1 MQLRDSLGTSFKQ
14 IILCH
19 LQSLE
24 LEISLRQ
31 ADRTIQ
37 NVHKQSS
44 ERPSHQQTPTET
56 PVETYSEN
64 SRKSVLKVAC
74 KVGL

>member
-1 MQLRDSLGTSFKQ
+1 MPLTITRIGDKFETAHG
-14 IILCH
+14 
-19 LQSLE
+19 
-24 LEISLRQ
+24 
-31 ADRTIQ
+31 TIQ
-37 NVHKQSS
+37 NVHKQGS
-44 ERPSHQQTPTET
+44 ERPSHKQTPTET